1 MEACE
6 RVDRTRDRIHTAL
19 RYTKLLL
26 NEADPA
32 GLVQLH
38 GCIRTQMHL
47 LHNTALQTDQ
57 VDVMLKFETNP
68 SRFEEALNSSYGY
81 FVNRCRSGSGGSG
94 SVPSKAVSSL
104 GLPTPSSTPLPPS
117 PTHSS
122 PLEGP
127 PLSYPSHPSSILK
140 NDLSHSVLMSSM
152 TPSLADMGSVSA
164 DASTM
169 SVSTMPAFGSM
180 ATMPFPASMTSI
192 QEYNLQQ
199 LASLVGKSECQS
211 TIGQQQQHHHQQQ
224 QQQPPAVRATPSPH
238 AATTS
243 PFTLADLLTGD
254 MNVTS
259 HAFTNLQALAKLG
272 SNSNITFQLHYVAIF
287 CRYHYQ
293 LISYRLLPVC
303 SLTHYSSFCL
313 FLLLLP

>member
-6 RVDRTRDRIHTAL
+6 RVDRTRDRIHTAM

-26 NEADPA
+26 NEADAA

-38 GCIRTQMHL
+38 GCIRAQMHL
-47 LHNTALQTDQ
+47 LHNTALRTDQ

-68 SRFEEALNSSYGY
+68 SRFEEALNASYGY

-122 PLEGP
+122 PVEGP
-127 PLSYPSHPSSILK
+127 LLTYQQHPSSILK

-152 TPSLADMGSVSA
+152 TPSLTDMNNGPGA
-164 DASTM
+164 DASA
-169 SVSTMPAFGSM
+169 MPSFGSM
-180 ATMPFPASMTSI
+180 ATLPFPSSMTSI

-211 TIGQQQQHHHQQQ
+211 AMGQQQHH
-224 QQQPPAVRATPSPH
+224 QQPPAVRATPSPH

-272 SNSNITFQLHYVAIF
+272 SNSKKIIT
-287 CRYHYQ
+287 
-293 LISYRLLPVC
+293 LP
-303 SLTHYSSFCL
+303 F
-313 FLLLLP
+313 F